1 MNAEQ
6 RLIEVFQTSMQVEP
20 TPDLFSRVVHSIEE
34 DRRHRQR
41 VARTMTVLAA
51 AAAAVV
57 AVGALSVVDG
67 QYGRF
72 INRPTMEALE
82 IVILIAV
89 LGAMGPAI
97 RRFGR
102 NYADDLWPSGSETP
116 RAMLRLL
123 DLAYYL
129 VGVGYIFIST
139 EFDFSDG
146 RFADRVADQLGD
158 AGVRIGGML
167 LLLGVLHASLL
178 FLLPIVALMQN
189 STRRDAAVPR
199 WVLVVLLAVGLS
211 TLVALQV
218 VVAVGMAGAS

>member
-1 MNAEQ
+1 
-6 RLIEVFQTSMQVEP
+6 
-20 TPDLFSRVVHSIEE
+20 
-34 DRRHRQR
+34 
-41 VARTMTVLAA
+41 MTVLAA

-82 IVILIAV
+82 IVILIAL

-102 NYADDLWPSGSETP
+102 NFAADLWPRGAATP
-116 RAMLRLL
+116 GAMLRLL
-123 DLAYYL
+123 DVAYYL
-129 VGVGYIFIST
+129 VGAGYIFVTT

-146 RFADRVADQLGD
+146 LLDNRLADQLAD
-158 AGVRIGGML
+158 AGARIGGSL

-178 FLLPIVALMQN
+178 FLLPLVALVHN
-189 STRRDAAVPR
+189 STRRDAVVPR
-199 WVLVVLLAVGLS
+199 WVLLVVLAVGLGS
-211 TLVALQV
+211 LLALQA
-218 VVAVGMAGAS
+218 AVGIGMAGAP